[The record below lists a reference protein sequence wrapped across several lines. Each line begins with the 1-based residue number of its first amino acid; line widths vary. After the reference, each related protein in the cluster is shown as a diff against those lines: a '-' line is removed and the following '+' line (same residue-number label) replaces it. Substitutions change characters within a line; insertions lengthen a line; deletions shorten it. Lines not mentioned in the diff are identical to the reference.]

1 MHEHEAVPAVAAT
14 PAPAA
19 PVSAAAPAL
28 GGVAQVLALQR
39 SAGNAATSR
48 LLQRSPTA
56 TASATL
62 GASDLDGAMELPAP
76 RNNAPISARVETHA
90 GGDLVFVES
99 DVVDLKGEATAKETD
114 PANPGATIDP
124 EVRVGFIQTLE
135 QVGRIGKYTD
145 DGTASGKPYA
155 DVRPFVKPGTRDVQG
170 QKTSANAAATQK
182 GTPPFYDFY
191 KVLSKRGQTQDL
203 TSMDRLKAAF
213 EVEIDGGKG
222 KLASIG
228 GTDRFRTSVAAHQ
241 PPAAPVHLDAAEW
254 SQDWTIALDPTSH
267 RGTGAVPTAQAFKGA
282 LASLGTPEGAA
293 NWDAQMWKA
302 VKDPAALAALSHGEM
317 LTALPMAR
325 EQDRPVFEAMAKR
338 LRDENPK
345 LHYKLVCVDDGEL
358 TGDAEITFTV
368 EGVRGPKTRQA
379 TVGSGPF
386 ADSKAEFAFGILD
399 FFDPNDVTTGMTLA
413 VTVTK
418 KGGAGGTLT
427 ARHPWAHTHA
437 IQVESGGGKFNVT
450 IVAI

>member
-1 MHEHEAVPAVAAT
+1 MHEHEAVPAVA
-14 PAPAA
+14 PAPALAA
-19 PVSAAAPAL
+19 PAAAAAPT
-28 GGVAQVLALQR
+28 GPAQVLALQR
-39 SAGNAATSR
+39 SAGNAATTR

-56 TASATL
+56 APGTL
-62 GASDLDGAMELPAP
+62 AASDLQGKIDLPSPRTGAG
-76 RNNAPISARVETHA
+76 ITARVDAHA
-90 GGDLVFVES
+90 TGDMVIVES
-99 DVVDLKGEATAKETD
+99 DFVDLKGEATAKETD
-114 PANPGATIDP
+114 PANPEAPIDP

-135 QVGRIGKYTD
+135 QVGRIGQYTD

-155 DVRPFVKPGTRDVQG
+155 DVRPYVKPGTRDVQG
-170 QKTSANAAATQK
+170 QKASAGAAATQK

-191 KVLSKRGQTQDL
+191 KVLTKRGQTQDL
-203 TSMDRLKAAF
+203 TSADRLKAGF

-254 SQDWTIALDPTSH
+254 SQDWSIKLDPKTH
-267 RGTGAVPTAQAFKGA
+267 TGTGAVPTAQAFKGA

-325 EQDRPVFEAMAKR
+325 AQDRPVYDAMAKR

-345 LHYKLVCVDDGEL
+345 LRYKLDCVDDGDL
-358 TGDAEITFTV
+358 TGDADITFSV
-368 EGVRGPKTRQA
+368 EGVRGAKTRTA

-386 ADSKAEFAFGILD
+386 AESKAEFAFGILD
-399 FFDPNDVTTGMTLA
+399 FFDPDDVTTGMTLA

-437 IQVESGGGKFNVT
+437 IQVQSGGGKFNVT